1 MMFQYAITYS
11 TRNNYELLVK
21 DALYQLLILPLS
33 SYQQN
38 LVSYKLN
45 SNVAFRQWSSVNSFE
60 AKCLFLKP
68 LIEFREI
75 EIVLIA
81 EVLMNELHAFDGME
95 ADGDLEHK
103 LLTNLELQVS
113 HYNYLLQTNQTQL
126 LISDFGGLPEWNFNT
141 TPLLSFLIEIRKYL
155 HKKLSFESGVT
166 DAHTPASVAWKNKRG
181 VCQDFTHIFIGIC
194 RALGIPARYVSGY
207 LCQGQDFRGNNQLH
221 AWVECLLP
229 FHGWVGLDASNNL
242 MVDHHYIKICHGRDY
257 YDCSPIRGV
266 LISGGKQVSLHS
278 VSVDML
284 KQNQ

>member
-1 MMFQYAITYS
+1 MYQYAITYS
-11 TRNNYELLVK
+11 TTNSYELPVK

-33 SYQQN
+33 STQQN
-38 LVSYKLN
+38 LVSYKLD
-45 SNVAFRQWSSVNSFE
+45 SNVAFRQWMSVNSFE
-60 AKCLFLKP
+60 AKCLFIKP
-68 LIEFREI
+68 LGAFQEI
-75 EIVLIA
+75 EIVLKA
-81 EVLMNELHAFDGME
+81 EVFMDELQAFDGME
-95 ADGDLEHK
+95 AEGLSEQNQLINEDF
-103 LLTNLELQVS
+103 QVT
-113 HYNYLLQTNQTQL
+113 HYNFLQQTNQTL
-126 LISDFGGLPEWNFNT
+126 VSLSDFKGLPTWHFNSN
-141 TPLLSFLIEIRKYL
+141 PLLAILIEIREYL
-155 HKKLSFESGVT
+155 YEKLSFESGVT
-166 DAHTPASVAWKNKRG
+166 DAHTPAADAWQNKRG

-194 RALGIPARYVSGY
+194 RAMGIPARYVSGY
-207 LCQGQDFRGNNQLH
+207 LSQGENFRGNNQLH